1 MPPLYGR
8 DLRCWTCSPQDQSED
23 QEQRET
29 QEQRANQ
36 EQTEDQEQIEEQ
48 DQEQI
53 ESCPGYRELWE
64 GLGPYTP
71 RSRLQYFIRVKLKR
85 LQQRQSKQTAENE
98 QN

>member
-1 MPPLYGR
+1 M
-8 DLRCWTCSPQDQSED
+8 RCWTCSPQEQSED
-23 QEQRET
+23 QEQRES

-36 EQTEDQEQIEEQ
+36 EQTEDQEQIE
-48 DQEQI
+48 DQEHL

-71 RSRLQYFIRVKLKR
+71 RWRLQYFIRVKLKR